1 MVAMMRSIQAAAG
14 ALCLLLAGATG
25 ALADSAAF
33 EALIKAAQ
41 QEGAVVLDG
50 PPLDKVRE
58 ALTQGFTKR
67 YGIPLTYI
75 GSGGPRSAARVR
87 AERAADKYLV
97 DVLLSGPD
105 TIIFT
110 ALPSGWVDP
119 IEPALLDPQ
128 VTDASKWKDGHL
140 WYGDPKHMI
149 LRVLGFITPTIAI
162 NTKLVKPDEM
172 RSYQNLLDKKWQGK
186 IIAKDPTITGS
197 GASMISY
204 LYLQFGPDFVRT
216 LYKDQKPFV
225 SRDPRQAAQA
235 LAQGNYPVAIGP
247 DIHAI
252 LSFKAL
258 GYPIDFAF
266 PSDGPRVLSGGFGF
280 LSLVNKA
287 PHPNA
292 AKLLINWLA
301 SAEGESLY
309 AKAGEFVSLRT
320 DIKQDWA
327 EDFQM
332 PRSGETTLDTMSY
345 EFVTEQ
351 RDSAFEKVRKLLDF

>member
-1 MVAMMRSIQAAAG
+1 MNMLRYLAAV
-14 ALCLLLAGATG
+14 LFLLLVWRAE
-25 ALADSAAF
+25 AASSPAF
-33 EALIKAAQ
+33 DALIKAAQ

-58 ALTQGFTKR
+58 ALTAGFTKR

-75 GSGGPRSAARVR
+75 ASGGPRSAARVR

-97 DVLLSGPD
+97 DVFLSGPD
-105 TIIFT
+105 TMLFT
-110 ALPSGWVDP
+110 AMPSGWLDP
-119 IEPALLDPQ
+119 IEPALVDPE
-128 VTDASKWKDGHL
+128 VTDPGKWKDNHL
-140 WYGDPKHMI
+140 WYGDPKHMT

-162 NTKLVKPDEM
+162 NTKLVKPGELT
-172 RSYQNLLDKKWQGK
+172 SYQDLLDKKWQGK
-186 IIAKDPTITGS
+186 IIAKDPTVTGS
-197 GASMISY
+197 GASLISY
-204 LYLQFGPDFVRT
+204 LYLKFGPDFVRK
-216 LYKDQKPFV
+216 LYKDQKPFT

-247 DIHAI
+247 DIHAT
-252 LSFKAL
+252 LSFKKL
-258 GYPIDFAF
+258 GYPIDYVF
-266 PSDGPRVLSGGFGF
+266 PKDSPRVLSGGFGF

-327 EDFQM
+327 EDFQI
-332 PRSGETTLDTMSY
+332 PQAGETVIDTMSY
-345 EFVTEQ
+345 EFITEQ